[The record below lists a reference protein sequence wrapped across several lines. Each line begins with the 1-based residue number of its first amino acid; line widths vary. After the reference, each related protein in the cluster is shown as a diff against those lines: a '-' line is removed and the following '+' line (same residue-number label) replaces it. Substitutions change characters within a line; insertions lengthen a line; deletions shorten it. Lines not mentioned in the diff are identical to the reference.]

1 MFLLKS
7 KLYLVY
13 NVFSSADFVEIDDL
27 PPIIPI
33 LSDIKDDKSN
43 IVITLPYKK
52 YYKLKDVSFNELELS
67 ETSCGKENYSCVDTK
82 GDKRKIKFLKL
93 KNMLKLKKNIDI

>member
-1 MFLLKS
+1 MNKFIVTTTINYPTVATNKFC
-7 KLYLVY
+7 KI
-13 NVFSSADFVEIDDL
+13 ADE
-27 PPIIPI
+27 
-33 LSDIKDDKSN
+33 KDWKF
-43 IVITLPYKK
+43 IVVGDTKTPHQE